1 MSGHRTIVNATKN
14 ATATAGRS
22 KSSTTPWNLQALPQ
36 VADVRCV
43 ATIIFGLSCQHRSEG
58 KQRSRQKRDGAV
70 CPSEK
75 FIATRFPGT
84 RGPEDCCWSEWRNC
98 SFIGAPG
105 LSWGRGAHLGAQSSA
120 QLSLRHPP
128 TSDLTDSEQTYR
140 FRILYVSHPT
150 YCHTVLQLPTN
161 FQQCLENI

>member
-98 SFIGAPG
+98 SFIGAPVMG
-105 LSWGRGAHLGAQSSA
+105 QRRPVLCPTIAQASTNIRPDRLGTN
-120 QLSLRHPP
+120 LSLPHTVCLTPNLLPHRPP
-128 TSDLTDSEQTYR
+128 TSDKLSTM
-140 FRILYVSHPT
+140 P
-150 YCHTVLQLPTN
+150 
-161 FQQCLENI
+161 